1 LIIYLDTS
9 AAVPLFVPEPA
20 TDGIVAWLETC
31 PATLVS
37 SDWILPEFAS
47 ALGIKVRRG
56 ELQQR
61 HAKAAWEEFERFSV
75 TGLRLIPISRA
86 TFSRA
91 AQLVRQIRGALRAG
105 DSLHLA
111 SAVEIGAVSL
121 ATVDAELEKSAR
133 AAGLAVT
140 RF

>member
-20 TDGIVAWLETC
+20 TDGIVAWLEDCT
-31 PATLVS
+31 ATLVS

-61 HAKAAWEEFERFSV
+61 HAKAAWEEFERFSQS
-75 TGLRLIPISRA
+75 GLRLVPVDRE

-111 SAVEIGAVSL
+111 SALGIGAASL
-121 ATVDAELEKSAR
+121 ATADAELEKNAR

>member
-1 LIIYLDTS
+1 LSVYLDTS

-20 TDGIVAWLETC
+20 TDGVVAWLEACT
-31 PATLVS
+31 ATLVS
-37 SDWILPEFAS
+37 SVWILPEFAS
-47 ALGIKVRRG
+47 ALGVKVRRG
-56 ELQQR
+56 ELQQK
-61 HAKAAWEEFERFSV
+61 HAKAAWEEFERFSQA
-75 TGLRLIPISRA
+75 GLRLAPIGRE

-111 SAVEIGAVSL
+111 SALEIGVASL
-121 ATVDAELEKSAR
+121 ATADAELEKNAR
-133 AAGLAVT
+133 AAGLAVI